1 MYELVKT
8 CIIQNLFIENVVNIV
23 KVIYYTRIEKVKL
36 LVTAS
41 I

>member
-8 CIIQNLFIENVVNIV
+8 CIIQNLFIENIVNIV
-23 KVIYYTRIEKVKL
+23 KLICYTRIEKVKL